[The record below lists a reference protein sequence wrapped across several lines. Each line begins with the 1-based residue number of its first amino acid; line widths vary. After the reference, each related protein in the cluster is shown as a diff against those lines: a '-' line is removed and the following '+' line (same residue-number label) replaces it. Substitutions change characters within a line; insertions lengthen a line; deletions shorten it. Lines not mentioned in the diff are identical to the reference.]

1 MSFWA
6 WSFGLRV
13 AVELAEKSAR
23 DNTSPSPH
31 TKIAVRGQAHERRRV
46 GDSERRTKDNMP
58 ENRTVRV

>member
-1 MSFWA
+1 M
-6 WSFGLRV
+6 

-46 GDSERRTKDNMP
+46 GDSDRRTKDNMP